1 MGNSVRAHEIE
12 TVLKLCAEKRQRN
25 YEVITGLAILFEQDD
40 TGAAEEYVHFKSLL
54 KTFGVND
61 IEQCVILAGTRSPGH
76 VVARNLH
83 MYISAG
89 IDRCSKGN
97 SRRYL
102 AIVHYAGHGFY
113 DPADDNLYFTSGHK
127 EPYHFSSDTLTN
139 CIAKF
144 YEGTWPPFDVVL
156 SNITSLSATNQ
167 RGLAFLAEWQILTR
181 GVSLRGSL
189 KQGETVELLAGVDD
203 ETTAFSRTTVGR
215 RRTFTSKLAD
225 QVALASARML
235 SIDFIELLQ
244 RTYDASVAKKPVHK
258 FLAGNIPIRLPFAS
272 GKKASLPQSPT
283 IQLSMITGEYT
294 VVIACHI
301 VDDPSSTA
309 VKRLVKSIEDIHS
322 LIGVTVDQVYRCR
335 SSGLVLR
342 VPHSILLSL
351 ETLPGIKVMFEYV
364 ESSESESPA
373 SPSSLPKHPFLPP
386 ASPSLR
392 NQENMPPGG
401 LSQLSPANKEEF

>member
-1 MGNSVRAHEIE
+1 MADFDIYLLPHPALQSQSLNTIWDVRAYEIE
-12 TVLKLCAEKRQRN
+12 T
-25 YEVITGLAILFEQDD
+25 DD
-40 TGAAEEYVHFKSLL
+40 TGAAEEFVHFESLV

-61 IEQCVILAGTRSPGH
+61 IEQCVILVGTRSPGH
-76 VVARNLH
+76 VARNLH
-83 MYISAG
+83 MHISAG

-97 SRRYL
+97 SGRYL

-113 DPADDNLYFTSGHK
+113 DPADDNLYFASGHK
-127 EPYHFSSDTLTN
+127 EPCHFSSGSLTN

-144 YEGTWPPFDVVL
+144 YEGTWPPFDAVL

-167 RGLAFLAEWQILTR
+167 SGLAFLAE
-181 GVSLRGSL
+181 
-189 KQGETVELLAGVDD
+189 
-203 ETTAFSRTTVGR
+203 
-215 RRTFTSKLAD
+215 
-225 QVALASARML
+225 LASARML

-283 IQLSMITGEYT
+283 IQPSMITGEYT

-322 LIGVTVDQVYRCR
+322 SIGVTVDQVYRCR
-335 SSGLVLR
+335 PSGLVLR

-364 ESSESESPA
+364 ESSESESLA
-373 SPSSLPKHPFLPP
+373 SPSSLPTHPFLPP

-392 NQENMPPGG
+392 NQENMPPGE